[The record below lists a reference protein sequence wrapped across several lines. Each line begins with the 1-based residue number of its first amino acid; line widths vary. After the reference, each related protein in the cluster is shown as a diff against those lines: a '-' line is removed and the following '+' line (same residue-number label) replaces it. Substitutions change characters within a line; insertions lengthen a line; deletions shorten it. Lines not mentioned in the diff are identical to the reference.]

1 MLNQLNLLLTTML
14 KKNNFLLRGAT
25 ELKRKKEKVRKDK
38 LAKRRVRSSLN
49 KAYSV
54 HNIMKMTRQTLMT

>member
-1 MLNQLNLLLTTML
+1 ML

-25 ELKRKKEKVRKDK
+25 ELKRKKEKVKKDK

-49 KAYSV
+49 KVYSV
-54 HNIMKMTRQTLMT
+54 HKIMKMTRQTLMT